1 LTEAN
6 IFQAFVKQIYKIY
19 NNKMGISIFEACLDL
34 VDDAEN
40 TVGLLQC
47 VADLM
52 ETAQVTAGKDINSQV
67 SLKSR

>member
-1 LTEAN
+1 
-6 IFQAFVKQIYKIY
+6 
-19 NNKMGISIFEACLDL
+19 MGISIFEACLDL

-47 VADLM
+47 VADRM